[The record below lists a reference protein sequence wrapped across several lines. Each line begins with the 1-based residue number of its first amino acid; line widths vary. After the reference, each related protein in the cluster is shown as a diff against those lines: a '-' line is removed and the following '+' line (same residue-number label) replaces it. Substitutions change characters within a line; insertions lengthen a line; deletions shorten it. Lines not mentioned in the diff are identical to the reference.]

1 MKQSVI
7 ILGKDTDNDRNR
19 KHFKDFQSNEN
30 IFYPLTL
37 FERCQEIVV
46 SFHYFQSLGSGVFS
60 IQLQALNGHVS
71 LSFCLNSIS
80 PTGYVTFPSSCLNT
94 LPCQSY
100 LLNDLQFIC
109 LLPPTIFVTSSS
121 SSKKEQSL
129 LQFKFTF
136 STRSYTIILI
146 FNL

>member
-1 MKQSVI
+1 MGSELSWGREILKQSVI

-19 KHFKDFQSNEN
+19 KHFKDFQSNDN

-46 SFHYFQSLGSGVFS
+46 SFHYFQSLGSGFFS

-80 PTGYVTFPSSCLNT
+80 PTGYVTFPSNCLNT
-94 LPCQSY
+94 S
-100 LLNDLQFIC
+100 
-109 LLPPTIFVTSSS
+109 VS
-121 SSKKEQSL
+121 
-129 LQFKFTF
+129 
-136 STRSYTIILI
+136 IILTQR
-146 FNL
+146 FTVHLSSAPNNLCHFQFLF